1 MHTHPH
7 KTQAQT
13 EKQTNTD
20 TDTDTQFARP
30 SLPPSLPG
38 ESFRE
43 GTITIRQCNLV
54 PPPSPL
60 LLPHAHAHAH
70 FDKCGAKIKGLE
82 KSAVTQRITAAHY
95 ILIPSLMHSP
105 TYSLTHTF
113 SHSLIHH
120 PLIRLLIHSPTHSLT
135 YSFSPPL
142 YLTALHDHGLCYR
155 FVRSIDPGGL
165 SAVYDRPIWDF
176 SLGGKSGSLAPSL
189 PKLSRSGQRR
199 EVPGP

>member
-1 MHTHPH
+1 MHIHPH

-13 EKQTNTD
+13 DKLTNTQ
-20 TDTDTQFARP
+20 THTHNSHAP
-30 SLPPSLPG
+30 PYPPSLPG

-54 PPPSPL
+54 PSLPPP

-82 KSAVTQRITAAHY
+82 KSAVTQRITAAHF
-95 ILIPSLMHSP
+95 ILVPSLIHSP

-113 SHSLIHH
+113 SHTLIHH

-135 YSFSPPL
+135 YSFSPPPS
-142 YLTALHDHGLCYR
+142 H
-155 FVRSIDPGGL
+155 IP
-165 SAVYDRPIWDF
+165 
-176 SLGGKSGSLAPSL
+176 PSL
-189 PKLSRSGQRR
+189 SHCFARPRPLLPIRPVHRPWWTFGR
-199 EVPGP
+199 V